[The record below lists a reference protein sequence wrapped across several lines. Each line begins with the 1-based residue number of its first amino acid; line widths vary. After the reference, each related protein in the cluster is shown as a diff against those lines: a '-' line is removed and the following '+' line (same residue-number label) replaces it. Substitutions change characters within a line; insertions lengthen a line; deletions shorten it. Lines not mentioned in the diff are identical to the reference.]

1 MKQNVGRVVLA
12 QRDRQK
18 QREYKMKEMF
28 LYLLKSKLAV
38 FLFGF
43 LLLTPSVAGDR
54 ALLDVI
60 GYSTDKR
67 YFAFEEFGIQ
77 DGSGFAYSSI
87 YIIDLK
93 DDAWVIGTPIR
104 VISDDLDEP
113 IDFAKS
119 LNDVRLLVRQKAQQR
134 LDGLSII
141 WPAHLLAQ
149 IGDGA
154 IDEDGLVKDGLALKF
169 GVLGYGFD
177 SIIAEYEMSLEIY
190 ETHSATSCME
200 YFDKEPMGFL
210 IDIKEMDEITRVYE
224 DGALARSRACPITYK
239 INSVY
244 MPFEAS
250 DISSA
255 VAIISVYSYGY
266 EGPDRRFV
274 AVPIGNKN

>member
-1 MKQNVGRVVLA
+1 
-12 QRDRQK
+12 
-18 QREYKMKEMF
+18 MKEIF
-28 LYLLKSKLAV
+28 LYLLKPRLAAL
-38 FLFGF
+38 LFGI
-43 LLLTPSVAGDR
+43 LLSTPAIAGDR

-77 DGSGFAYSSI
+77 DGSGFAYSFI

-104 VISDDLDEP
+104 VVADNLNEP

-119 LNDVRLLVRQKAQQR
+119 LHNTRVLARQKAQQR
-134 LDGLSII
+134 LDGLSVI
-141 WPAHLLAQ
+141 WPAQLLAQ
-149 IGDGA
+149 IGDGE
-154 IDEDGLVKDGLALKF
+154 IDDGGLAKDGLALKF
-169 GVLGYGFD
+169 GILGYGFD
-177 SIIAEYEMSLEIY
+177 SIISEYEMSLEIY
-190 ETHSATSCME
+190 ETHSAISCAQ

-210 IDIKEMDEITRVYE
+210 IDIKEMNEIKRVYE

-239 INSVY
+239 INSIFV
-244 MPFEAS
+244 PFEAR